1 MDESVMHEWID
12 VVLEPYIG
20 SAPEDIVPVLLLDS
34 YRAHMMK
41 AVISRI
47 QALGVDVFHIP
58 GGCTGLCQPVDV
70 GFNKP
75 LKTRMREQWNEWMT
89 SKWDGMNSATS
100 ATPKPNRHIV
110 SEWVVNAFEDFPEH
124 LIKNA
129 WTKTGYAWFDREHV
143 EVEDEDE
150 DLADDDDD
158 DLVLRM
164 DWSCGETS
172 LSDAES
178 DDTNEEN
185 DDCNCAP
192 V

>member
-1 MDESVMHEWID
+1 
-12 VVLEPYIG
+12 
-20 SAPEDIVPVLLLDS
+20 
-34 YRAHMMK
+34 MMK
-41 AVISRI
+41 QVVNRI
-47 QALGVDVFHIP
+47 QDLGVDVFHIP

-89 SKWDGMNSATS
+89 SKWDGISSGSATL
-100 ATPKPNRHIV
+100 KPTRYIV
-110 SEWVVNAFEDFPEH
+110 SEWVVNAFNDFPKH

-129 WTKTGYAWFDREHV
+129 WTKTGYAWFDREHF
-143 EVEDEDE
+143 EVEDEDD

-164 DWSCGETS
+164 DWGCGETS
-172 LSDAES
+172 SGETSSATDMEF
-178 DDTNEEN
+178 DGIDEDTDE
-185 DDCNCAP
+185 DYSAA